1 MNQSFS
7 FRMLNKWIEDSESK
21 IVPMK
26 SKKDEEDEREKEKE
40 KTTIRKS
47 EGIFLD
53 KKIKIVKNM
62 SCIILIAQAQ
72 VILEKEVV

>member
-1 MNQSFS
+1 MDQAFFLHFINLCFRMNQSFS

-40 KTTIRKS
+40 KTTIKKS
-47 EGIFLD
+47 EGIFWIYRL
-53 KKIKIVKNM
+53 KLLKT
-62 SCIILIAQAQ
+62 
-72 VILEKEVV
+72 

>member
-26 SKKDEEDEREKEKE
+26 SKKDEEEEKEKD
-40 KTTIRKS
+40 KITVIKKS
-47 EGIFLD
+47 EGR
-53 KKIKIVKNM
+53 
-62 SCIILIAQAQ
+62 
-72 VILEKEVV
+72 